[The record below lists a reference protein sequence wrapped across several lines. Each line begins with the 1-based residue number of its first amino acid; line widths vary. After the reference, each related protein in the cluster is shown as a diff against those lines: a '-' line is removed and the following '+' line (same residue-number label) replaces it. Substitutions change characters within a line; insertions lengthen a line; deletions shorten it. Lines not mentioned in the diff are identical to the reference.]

1 MTAMRKLSTLF
12 TLVAALCILA
22 SHAVAYPPSYTGKI
36 IVEGKH
42 VMPGQTFTVKVL
54 IANNNSPISSLSIP
68 LQFNSTYLTCSYI
81 DFGGSIKAGGM
92 NDYQLIESGKAKLSL
107 IPEATVPLPA
117 MTADSGLIATIYFTL
132 SPNTPDMILYI
143 DSMNTDSIIDYDG
156 QLLHLWERV
165 EMADTLG
172 AVTII
177 PEFSAG
183 KIIVGNALDVNDGTR
198 RVLPNRVELMQNY
211 PNPFNPMTSISFALP
226 QKARVSLDIFNV
238 LGQKIESFG
247 GEEFSAGNHTIT
259 WDGSNYPSG
268 VYFYR
273 LSAGTESLTKKMIL
287 MK

>member
-1 MTAMRKLSTLF
+1 
-12 TLVAALCILA
+12 
-22 SHAVAYPPSYTGKI
+22 
-36 IVEGKH
+36 
-42 VMPGQTFTVKVL
+42 
-54 IANNNSPISSLSIP
+54 
-68 LQFNSTYLTCSYI
+68 
-81 DFGGSIKAGGM
+81 M